1 MPMDAVDRA
10 IINSLQGGFPICERP
25 FAVAA
30 AELDITEAELI
41 ARVER
46 LLAEGVL
53 TRFGP
58 LWHAERLG
66 GALSLCAMA
75 VPAERF
81 DAVAAIV
88 NGYPEVAHNYAR
100 DHDLNMWFVIA
111 TEHPERKDEVLT
123 EVQARTGL
131 PVFDMPK
138 IEEFFVGLRF
148 EA

>member
-1 MPMDAVDRA
+1 MDEIDRA

-25 FAVAA
+25 FAAA
-30 AELDITEAELI
+30 AAPLGLSEGQLI
-41 ARVER
+41 GRIEQ
-46 LLAEGVL
+46 LLADGVL

-75 VPAERF
+75 VPEDRF
-81 DAVAAIV
+81 DEVAGQV
-88 NGYPEVAHNYAR
+88 NAFPEVAHNYAR
-100 DHDLNMWFVIA
+100 DHALNMWFVIA
-111 TEHPERKDEVLT
+111 TETPERKDEVLT
-123 EVQARTGL
+123 EVQAATGL
-131 PVFDMPK
+131 RVFDMPK

>member
-1 MPMDAVDRA
+1 MDKTDRA

-25 FAVAA
+25 FAMAA
-30 AELDITEAELI
+30 AELGLTEAELI
-41 ARVER
+41 ARIER
-46 LLAEGVL
+46 LLADGVL

-66 GALSLCAMA
+66 GTLSLCAMA
-75 VPAERF
+75 VPVDRF
-81 DAVAAIV
+81 DEVAATV
-88 NGYPEVAHNYAR
+88 NAFPEVAHNYAR
-100 DHDLNMWFVIA
+100 DHALNMWFVIA
-111 TEHPERKDEVLT
+111 TDTIPRKDDVLT

-131 PVFDMPK
+131 EVFDMPK